1 MAKAKTPVF
10 STFDIADPDGGTGDA
25 LRAPED
31 WNVSAA
37 AALAELCTIA
47 RLVETRMKPG
57 TKGPD
62 ALRKRQAVGKD
73 RAPERDAE
81 TVFNRIAVHFAAP
94 MKDAAIHAALKSDLL
109 ARRILP
115 ASELIQHAGVD
126 IAYGDAIP
134 ALDAGEK
141 ILPVAADSGEA
152 RSLPQ
157 DISNARLKAAVSD
170 VGARVLRDRLMAIGH
185 AVAQCAGEAEDCL
198 DPAQNPALKRAL
210 QAARSDGAPDE
221 AIEHALA
228 LARQG
233 EFDEPDLG
241 FVPSVTPPAPVLQI
255 PATLLEAEAD
265 DAVWAFHDGT
275 ETAART
281 WWNQIAQSVWSFG
294 APEFRFAG
302 ERPSPGPVLY
312 LNLPLFG
319 TDMKAIGKTI
329 ALWAGALRAGAR
341 KSAPAGTISLTGFA
355 ALFAQL
361 GLPYDSDEAR
371 NLAADIARA
380 AMLAAGARVTIS
392 VIEPEGVVARLMEA
406 DSRGIAPLNDV
417 LVQTATG
424 RELRPSVITGL
435 KHLGLGL
442 TDKGAMTAFARPA
455 PDAVIALAA
464 ALEADI
470 NGPAPAILTLPADA
484 GPDQVARLMRQ
495 AGKAGLSS
503 LKIERQGAGLTGLLD
518 EIDEDLE
525 PGEERIVEKIIE
537 KIVEKPVNRRKMPDR
552 RKGYIQKATV
562 GGHKVY
568 LHTGEFDSG
577 ELGEIFIDMHKE
589 GAAFRSLM
597 NNFAIAISIALQY
610 GVPLE
615 EFVDAFVFTRFEPAG
630 EVEGNDSIR
639 HATSILD
646 YLFRELAVS
655 YLGRNDL
662 AEVQPDMTGGI
673 GRGVAREK
681 TLQEDALR
689 YISKGFS
696 RGQLPDN
703 VVMLTADMRKA
714 KADEREAEAPIAQ
727 DVLPPDSYDGDPCPE
742 CGHFTVARLNDGT
755 LDCQACGWTKIS
767 GSNSG

>member
-10 STFDIADPDGGTGDA
+10 ITYEIADPDGGDPVNF
-25 LRAPED
+25 RAPET
-31 WNVSAA
+31 WSVSAA
-37 AALAELCTIA
+37 AALASLCDID
-47 RLVETRMKPG
+47 RPVETKIRKG

-62 ALRKRQAVGKD
+62 AFRKREAVGRE

-81 TVFNRIAVHFAAP
+81 TVIDRMAAHFAKP
-94 MKDAAIHAALKSDLL
+94 TKDEKVVDALKADLM
-109 ARRILP
+109 ARRISP
-115 ASELIQHAGVD
+115 ASDLWRHAGVD
-126 IAYGDAIP
+126 LAYGDALP
-134 ALDAGEK
+134 AAVTAEANHV
-141 ILPVAADSGEA
+141 IAAESSEA
-152 RSLPQ
+152 RSLAR
-157 DISNARLKAAVSD
+157 DISNARLKAAISD
-170 VGARVLRDRLMAIGH
+170 VGARVLRDRLRAIGE
-185 AVAQCAGEAEDCL
+185 AVAQCAGEMDDCL
-198 DPAQNPALKRAL
+198 DPAHNPALKRAL
-210 QAARSDGAPDE
+210 QAARRDGAPDE

-241 FVPSVTPPAPVLQI
+241 FTPLAAAASSTLHI
-255 PATLLEAEAD
+255 PAAMLEAEAD
-265 DAVWAFHDGT
+265 DSSWAFHDGT
-275 ETAART
+275 EIPARS
-281 WWNQIAQSVWSFG
+281 WWMDIAQLVWSFG
-294 APEFRFAG
+294 APEFRFADA
-302 ERPSPGPVLY
+302 RPAPGPVLY
-312 LNLPLFG
+312 LNLPAFG
-319 TDMKAIGKTI
+319 ADTNTVSKTVR
-329 ALWAGALRAGAR
+329 LWADVLRAGAG

-355 ALFAQL
+355 ALFAQS
-361 GLPYDSDEAR
+361 GLPYDSEDAHK
-371 NLAADIARA
+371 LADDIAAA
-380 AMLAAGARVTIS
+380 AMAAAGDRI
-392 VIEPEGVVARLMEA
+392 VIAALEPEGEIARLMEA
-406 DSRGIAPLNDV
+406 DSLGFAPLNDV
-417 LVQTATG
+417 LVQTASG
-424 RELRPSVITGL
+424 RELRPCVISGL
-435 KHLGLGL
+435 KALGLGM

-455 PDAVIALAA
+455 PDAVIMLAEK
-464 ALEADI
+464 LEAI
-470 NGPAPAILTLPADA
+470 LNGPAPAHLTLPGDA
-484 GPDQVARLMRQ
+484 GPDQAARLMRQ
-495 AGKAGLSS
+495 AGNAGLSAV
-503 LKIERQGAGLTGLLD
+503 KIERQGSGLTALLD
-518 EIDEDLE
+518 GIDEDLE
-525 PGEERIVEKIIE
+525 PGEERVVERIIE

-655 YLGRNDL
+655 YLGRDDL
-662 AEVQPDMTGGI
+662 AEVQPDLSGGI
-673 GRGVAREK
+673 GRGVAKEK
-681 TLQEDALR
+681 IVQEDALR

-714 KADEREAEAPIAQ
+714 KADERQTCQTSSE
-727 DVLPPDSYDGDPCPE
+727 VLPPDSYDGDPCPE

-755 LDCQACGWTKIS
+755 LDCQACGWSKRSES
-767 GSNSG
+767 GS